1 MQEVLIVTGASR
13 GIGAA
18 TARKAAEKGYAVCI
32 NYRNNRKAAESLRDE
47 ISRHGGRA
55 ITVAADVSNEAD
67 VVRMFETVDQELGLV
82 TALVNNAAIL
92 PKTMP
97 VRDMSYDRV
106 HQVFST
112 NVIGPFICAREAVR
126 RMARSTGGHGGRIV
140 NVSSIVAKYGSPNE
154 TNDYSGSKAALEVL
168 TIGLAREVSAEGIRV
183 NAVRPSMIHTDMV
196 ADKIDR
202 ARRVHPLKRPGTP
215 EEVANTILWL
225 LSEEASYVAG
235 AIVDINGGR

>member
-1 MQEVLIVTGASR
+1 MNEVIIVTGGSR

-18 TARKAAEKGYAVCI
+18 TARKAAEQGYAVCI
-32 NYRNNRKAAESLRDE
+32 NYRSNHKAAERLRDE
-47 ISRHGGRA
+47 IRCLGGRA
-55 ITVAADVSNEAD
+55 IAVAADVSFEAD
-67 VVRMFETVDQELGLV
+67 VVRMFETVDEHLGPI

-92 PKTMP
+92 PKTRS

-106 HQVFST
+106 REVFST

-126 RMARSTGGHGGRIV
+126 RMARSSGGGGGRIV

-154 TNDYSGSKAALEVL
+154 ANDYSGSKAALEVF
-168 TIGLAREVSAEGIRV
+168 TIGLAREVSVEGIRV

-196 ADKIDR
+196 ADRIDR
-202 ARRVHPLKRPGTP
+202 AQRLHPLKRAGTP
-215 EEVANTILWL
+215 DEVANTIMWL

-235 AIVDINGGR
+235 AIVDVNGGR

>member
-1 MQEVLIVTGASR
+1 MQEVIIVTGGSR

-18 TARKAAEKGYAVCI
+18 TVRKAAENGYAVCI
-32 NYRNNRKAAESLRDE
+32 NYRKNRKAAERLRDE
-47 ISRHGGRA
+47 ISQYGGKA
-55 ITVAADVSNEAD
+55 IAVAADVSVEAD
-67 VVRMFETVDQELGLV
+67 VIRMFEIVDQQLGLV

-92 PKTMP
+92 PKTRP

-106 HQVFST
+106 HEVFST

-126 RMARSTGGHGGRIV
+126 RMARSCGGHGGRIV

-154 TNDYSGSKAALEVL
+154 ANDYSGSKAALEVF

-196 ADKIDR
+196 ADRLDR
-202 ARRVHPLKRPGTP
+202 ARRVHPLKRAGTP

>member
-1 MQEVLIVTGASR
+1 MQEVIIVTGGSR

-18 TARKAAEKGYAVCI
+18 TVRKAAEHGYAVCI
-32 NYRNNRKAAESLRDE
+32 NYRNHRKAAEQLRDE
-47 ISRHGGRA
+47 IGRSGGRA
-55 ITVAADVSNEAD
+55 ITGAADVSVEAD
-67 VVRMFETVDQELGLV
+67 VVRMFNIVDDQLGPV

-92 PKTMP
+92 PKTKP
-97 VRDMSYDRV
+97 VRDMSYDRI
-106 HQVFST
+106 HEVFST

-126 RMARSTGGHGGRIV
+126 RMARSGGGQGGRIV

-154 TNDYSGSKAALEVL
+154 ANDYSGSKAALEAF

-196 ADKIDR
+196 ADRIDR

-225 LSEEASYVAG
+225 LSDEATYVAG
-235 AIVDINGGR
+235 AIVDVNGGR

>member
-1 MQEVLIVTGASR
+1 MQEVIIVTGGSR

-18 TARKAAEKGYAVCI
+18 TVRKAAEMGYAVCI
-32 NYRNNRKAAESLRDE
+32 NYRSNRKAAERLRDE
-47 ISRHGGRA
+47 ISRNGGKA
-55 ITVAADVSNEAD
+55 IAVAADVSVEED
-67 VVRMFETVDQELGLV
+67 VVRMFDTVDKQLGPV

-92 PKTMP
+92 PKARP
-97 VRDMSYDRV
+97 VRDMSYSRV
-106 HQVFST
+106 HEVFST

-126 RMARSTGGHGGRIV
+126 RMARSCGGHGGRIV

-154 TNDYSGSKAALEVL
+154 ANDYSGSKAALEVL

-196 ADKIDR
+196 ADRLDR
-202 ARRVHPLKRPGTP
+202 ARRVHPLRRPGTP

-235 AIVDINGGR
+235 AIVDVNGGR